1 LAFGFRR
8 AQCGEARLTALVD
21 GLAAACRTKRTRP
34 DNNCQAEPFT
44 DYPPAN
50 AGVNEIKL

>member
-1 LAFGFRR
+1 MAFGFRR
-8 AQCGEARLTALVD
+8 AQCGEARSLSY
-21 GLAAACRTKRTRP
+21 KKTRP
-34 DNNCQAEPFT
+34 GKNCQAEVFT